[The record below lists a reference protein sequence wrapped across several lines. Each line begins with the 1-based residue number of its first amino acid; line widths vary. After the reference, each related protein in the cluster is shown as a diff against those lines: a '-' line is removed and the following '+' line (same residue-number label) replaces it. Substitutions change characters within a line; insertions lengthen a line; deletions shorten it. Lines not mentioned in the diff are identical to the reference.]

1 MEGTFELTGPP
12 PGAPD
17 PSPSLPE
24 RPPRWRPDGEEHPL
38 APEWVTVS
46 RLSGLI
52 WAGIL
57 SVVAL
62 GVLSILLL
70 AVDGFRLPTAIFLW
84 ALVTFGVATPALLW
98 PPLAYRHRS
107 YRFDDEG
114 LLLRRGVIWRS
125 QIAVPRSRIQ
135 HTDVS
140 QGPLER
146 SFGLATL
153 TVHTAGNHYA
163 AVSLPGIAHDEALAV
178 RDFLLEATTSEGRD
192 AV

>member
-1 MEGTFELTGPP
+1 MDGTFELAESP
-12 PGAPD
+12 PGDPD
-17 PSPSLPE
+17 LPPSPRE
-24 RPPRWRPDGEEHPL
+24 NPPRWRPDGEEHPL

-46 RLSGLI
+46 RLTGLI

-57 SVVAL
+57 SAIAL
-62 GVLSILLL
+62 GVLAILLL
-70 AVDGFRLPTAIFLW
+70 AIDGFRLPTAIFLW
-84 ALVTFGVATPALLW
+84 ALVLFGCLTPVLLW
-98 PPLAYRHRS
+98 PPLSYKHRS
-107 YRFDDEG
+107 YRFADDG
-114 LLLRRGVIWRS
+114 LHLRRGVLWRS
-125 QIAVPRSRIQ
+125 RIVVPRTRIQ

-146 SFGLATL
+146 AYGLATL

-178 RDFLLEATTSEGRD
+178 RDFLLATTSSDRSD